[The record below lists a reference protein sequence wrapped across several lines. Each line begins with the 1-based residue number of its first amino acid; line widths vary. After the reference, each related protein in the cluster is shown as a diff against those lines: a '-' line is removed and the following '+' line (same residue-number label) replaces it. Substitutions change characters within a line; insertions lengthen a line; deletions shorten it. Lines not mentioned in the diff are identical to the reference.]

1 MSLADRDFEAFF
13 SIDEHATNATAGGVT
28 FPVLFDQYYDPTYMR
43 DMFDYQTERVGLAS
57 QSRQVQAMGKTDEIP
72 DLSIGAIIKI
82 NGVDYQ
88 LLKIY
93 LIEDGKISRLELV
106 TNYEN

>member
-1 MSLADRDFEAFF
+1 
-13 SIDEHATNATAGGVT
+13 
-28 FPVLFDQYYDPTYMR
+28 
-43 DMFDYQTERVGLAS
+43 
-57 QSRQVQAMGKTDEIP
+57 MGKTDEIP

-93 LIEDGKISRLELV
+93 PIEDGKISRLELV